1 MFGYLRADDETDDEQ
16 IRAMERA
23 FRRLALAEGFCLAI
37 TFYEYTPGHHGAFH
51 ELADELTRAEAHDV
65 VVPSLGHLS
74 PHPLLRSQLI
84 AQLVCYAD
92 AHIWVIEP

>member
-1 MFGYLRADDETDDEQ
+1 MYGYLRADDETDDQQ

-23 FRRLALAEGFCLAI
+23 FRRLADTEGFCLAT
-37 TFYEYTPGHHGAFH
+37 TFYEFTPGHHGAFH

-74 PHPLLRSQLI
+74 PHSLLRDQLI
-84 AQLVCYAD
+84 AQLVRYAD